1 MFFIDGDNIYITKG
15 DDAVLDVTL
24 YKDDEEYIMQEG
36 DKLYFSMKRNN
47 DFNFTIWS
55 SEVDEPSIEF
65 PRATT
70 GSWSFGDYDY
80 SITLIYANGNKDT
93 FITGKLTVL
102 GVSI

>member
-24 YKDDEEYIMQEG
+24 YKDDEEYIMQTG

-65 PRATT
+65 PQATT